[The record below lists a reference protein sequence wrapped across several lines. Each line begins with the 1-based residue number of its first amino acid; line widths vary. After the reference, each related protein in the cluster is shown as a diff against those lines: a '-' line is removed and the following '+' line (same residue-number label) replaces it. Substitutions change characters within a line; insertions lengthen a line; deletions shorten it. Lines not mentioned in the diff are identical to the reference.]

1 MNIALAAFGSVA
13 VMFAI
18 KGVIALLPDSAIYAA
33 FQFVPELVAR
43 EYYGELP
50 FKVAR
55 SCAATDF
62 FSMVAAIP
70 LVGRKWRLAPFAWV
84 IAVSV
89 NTLRIIAL
97 VPVERVFPKATAPW
111 IHQGVGS
118 LFFLPVLIAIWYY
131 TFERKA
137 RNQ

>member
-1 MNIALAAFGSVA
+1 
-13 VMFAI
+13 MFAI
-18 KGVIALLPDSAIYAA
+18 KGAIALMPDSAIYAA
-33 FQFVPELVAR
+33 FQSIPEFVAR

-62 FSMVAAIP
+62 FSMVAAML
-70 LVGRKWRLAPFAWV
+70 LVGRKWRLAPFAWA
-84 IAVSV
+84 IAVVV

-111 IHQGVGS
+111 IHQTVGIM
-118 LFFLPVLIAIWYY
+118 FFLPVLIAIWYY
-131 TFERKA
+131 AFERKA
-137 RNQ
+137 RNP

>member
-1 MNIALAAFGSVA
+1 MLFAAVA
-13 VMFAI
+13 IMFAI
-18 KGVIALLPDSAIYAA
+18 KGAIALMPDSAIYAA
-33 FQFVPELVAR
+33 FQSVPEFVAR

-62 FSMVAAIP
+62 FSMVAAML
-70 LVGRKWRLAPFAWV
+70 LVGHKWRLAPFAWA
-84 IAVSV
+84 IAVFV

-111 IHQGVGS
+111 IHQTVGIM
-118 LFFLPVLIAIWYY
+118 FFLPVLIAIWYY
-131 TFERKA
+131 AFERKA
-137 RNQ
+137 QNP